1 MIKSGSWFS
10 YDGERIGQGREN
22 VKKYL
27 SENPEIMDEI
37 EKKIRAKFNEA
48 FEKSLGDEEP
58 EEDEKIKMNNL
69 DYVEEYDKLKTKVL
83 KYIIYKKRTEKE
95 IRQKFSKTIDEDI
108 LEDIIDELKEN
119 GYIDDLN
126 YIDRAVNEFV
136 ALKNLSIREIK
147 YKLFAKGLSN
157 DIIDEYISSNFDELM
172 KYEIKSAKN
181 IIIKKQSMQED
192 EEIKQG
198 LLKKGYIAEN
208 VKEAFNE
215 VERD

>member
-1 MIKSGSWFS
+1 
-10 YDGERIGQGREN
+10 
-22 VKKYL
+22 
-27 SENPEIMDEI
+27 
-37 EKKIRAKFNEA
+37 
-48 FEKSLGDEEP
+48 
-58 EEDEKIKMNNL
+58 MNNL

-126 YIDRAVNEFV
+126 YIDRAVNEFI

-157 DIIDEYISSNFDELM
+157 DIIDEYISSNFDELVE
-172 KYEIKSAKN
+172 YEIKSAKN

>member
-1 MIKSGSWFS
+1 
-10 YDGERIGQGREN
+10 
-22 VKKYL
+22 
-27 SENPEIMDEI
+27 
-37 EKKIRAKFNEA
+37 
-48 FEKSLGDEEP
+48 
-58 EEDEKIKMNNL
+58 MNNL

-126 YIDRAVNEFV
+126 YIDRAVNEFI

-172 KYEIKSAKN
+172 EYEIKSAKN
-181 IIIKKQSMQED
+181 IIIKKQSMKDD

>member
-1 MIKSGSWFS
+1 
-10 YDGERIGQGREN
+10 
-22 VKKYL
+22 
-27 SENPEIMDEI
+27 
-37 EKKIRAKFNEA
+37 
-48 FEKSLGDEEP
+48 
-58 EEDEKIKMNNL
+58 MNNL

-126 YIDRAVNEFV
+126 YIDRAVNEFI

-157 DIIDEYISSNFDELM
+157 DIIDEYISSNFLRN
-172 KYEIKSAKN
+172 S
-181 IIIKKQSMQED
+181 Q
-192 EEIKQG
+192 
-198 LLKKGYIAEN
+198 
-208 VKEAFNE
+208 
-215 VERD
+215 

>member
-1 MIKSGSWFS
+1 
-10 YDGERIGQGREN
+10 
-22 VKKYL
+22 
-27 SENPEIMDEI
+27 
-37 EKKIRAKFNEA
+37 
-48 FEKSLGDEEP
+48 
-58 EEDEKIKMNNL
+58 MNNL

-95 IRQKFSKTIDEDI
+95 IRQNFSKTIDEDI

>member
-1 MIKSGSWFS
+1 
-10 YDGERIGQGREN
+10 
-22 VKKYL
+22 
-27 SENPEIMDEI
+27 
-37 EKKIRAKFNEA
+37 
-48 FEKSLGDEEP
+48 
-58 EEDEKIKMNNL
+58 MNNL
-69 DYVEEYDKLKTKVL
+69 DYVEEYDRLKTKVL

-172 KYEIKSAKN
+172 EYEIKSAKN

-208 VKEAFNE
+208 VKKAFNE

>member
-1 MIKSGSWFS
+1 
-10 YDGERIGQGREN
+10 
-22 VKKYL
+22 
-27 SENPEIMDEI
+27 
-37 EKKIRAKFNEA
+37 
-48 FEKSLGDEEP
+48 
-58 EEDEKIKMNNL
+58 MNNL

-126 YIDRAVNEFV
+126 YIERAVNEFI

-157 DIIDEYISSNFDELM
+157 DIIDEYISSNFDELVE
-172 KYEIKSAKN
+172 YEIKSAKN

>member
-1 MIKSGSWFS
+1 MSQK
-10 YDGERIGQGREN
+10 R
-22 VKKYL
+22 
-27 SENPEIMDEI
+27 M
-37 EKKIRAKFNEA
+37 
-48 FEKSLGDEEP
+48 
-58 EEDEKIKMNNL
+58 KIKMNNL

-172 KYEIKSAKN
+172 EYEIKSAKN

>member
-1 MIKSGSWFS
+1 MKSQK
-10 YDGERIGQGREN
+10 R
-22 VKKYL
+22 
-27 SENPEIMDEI
+27 M
-37 EKKIRAKFNEA
+37 
-48 FEKSLGDEEP
+48 
-58 EEDEKIKMNNL
+58 KIKMNNL

-119 GYIDDLN
+119 AYIDDLN

-172 KYEIKSAKN
+172 EYEIKSAKN

>member
-1 MIKSGSWFS
+1 
-10 YDGERIGQGREN
+10 
-22 VKKYL
+22 
-27 SENPEIMDEI
+27 
-37 EKKIRAKFNEA
+37 
-48 FEKSLGDEEP
+48 
-58 EEDEKIKMNNL
+58 MNNL

-172 KYEIKSAKN
+172 EYEIKSAKN

-215 VERD
+215 LERD

>member
-1 MIKSGSWFS
+1 
-10 YDGERIGQGREN
+10 
-22 VKKYL
+22 
-27 SENPEIMDEI
+27 
-37 EKKIRAKFNEA
+37 
-48 FEKSLGDEEP
+48 
-58 EEDEKIKMNNL
+58 MNNL

-126 YIDRAVNEFV
+126 YIDRAVNEFI

-172 KYEIKSAKN
+172 EYEIKSAKN
-181 IIIKKQSMQED
+181 IIIKKQSMQEN

>member
-1 MIKSGSWFS
+1 MKSQK
-10 YDGERIGQGREN
+10 R
-22 VKKYL
+22 
-27 SENPEIMDEI
+27 M
-37 EKKIRAKFNEA
+37 
-48 FEKSLGDEEP
+48 
-58 EEDEKIKMNNL
+58 KIKMNNL

-147 YKLFAKGLSN
+147 YKLFAKGLCN

>member
-1 MIKSGSWFS
+1 
-10 YDGERIGQGREN
+10 
-22 VKKYL
+22 
-27 SENPEIMDEI
+27 
-37 EKKIRAKFNEA
+37 
-48 FEKSLGDEEP
+48 
-58 EEDEKIKMNNL
+58 MNNL

-119 GYIDDLN
+119 GYIDDSN
-126 YIDRAVNEFV
+126 YIDRAVNEFI

-157 DIIDEYISSNFDELM
+157 DIIEEYISSNFDELM
-172 KYEIKSAKN
+172 EYEIKSAKN

>member
-1 MIKSGSWFS
+1 
-10 YDGERIGQGREN
+10 
-22 VKKYL
+22 
-27 SENPEIMDEI
+27 
-37 EKKIRAKFNEA
+37 
-48 FEKSLGDEEP
+48 
-58 EEDEKIKMNNL
+58 MNNL

-172 KYEIKSAKN
+172 EYEIKSAKN
-181 IIIKKQSMQED
+181 IIIKKQSMQEY

>member
-1 MIKSGSWFS
+1 
-10 YDGERIGQGREN
+10 
-22 VKKYL
+22 
-27 SENPEIMDEI
+27 
-37 EKKIRAKFNEA
+37 
-48 FEKSLGDEEP
+48 
-58 EEDEKIKMNNL
+58 MNNL

-126 YIDRAVNEFV
+126 YIDRAVNEFI

-172 KYEIKSAKN
+172 EYEIKSAKN

-208 VKEAFNE
+208 VKETFNE

>member
-1 MIKSGSWFS
+1 
-10 YDGERIGQGREN
+10 
-22 VKKYL
+22 
-27 SENPEIMDEI
+27 
-37 EKKIRAKFNEA
+37 
-48 FEKSLGDEEP
+48 
-58 EEDEKIKMNNL
+58 MNNL

-119 GYIDDLN
+119 GYIDDSN
-126 YIDRAVNEFV
+126 YIDRAVNEFI

-157 DIIDEYISSNFDELM
+157 DIIEEYISSNFDELM
-172 KYEIKSAKN
+172 EYEIKSAKN

-208 VKEAFNE
+208 IKEAFNE

>member
-1 MIKSGSWFS
+1 M
-10 YDGERIGQGREN
+10 
-22 VKKYL
+22 
-27 SENPEIMDEI
+27 
-37 EKKIRAKFNEA
+37 
-48 FEKSLGDEEP
+48 
-58 EEDEKIKMNNL
+58 KIKMNNL

-147 YKLFAKGLSN
+147 YKLFSKGLSN

-172 KYEIKSAKN
+172 EYEIKSAKN

>member
-1 MIKSGSWFS
+1 MKSQK
-10 YDGERIGQGREN
+10 R
-22 VKKYL
+22 
-27 SENPEIMDEI
+27 M
-37 EKKIRAKFNEA
+37 
-48 FEKSLGDEEP
+48 
-58 EEDEKIKMNNL
+58 KIKMNNL